1 MTSRNDYTRVMVED
15 EGENAGGKAKV
26 KQAATSVQ
34 RGVLDDEIKRVLKR
48 RDQIITGYFIC
59 LPLGVLLLVVG
70 VAFLIAYARASDAG
84 SAWLILGIATSAPAA
99 GGLVAVPP
107 LKARIRS
114 HEARLLDLTFER
126 DVLYLEPTNS
136 EIRADKLLRMNQQQL
151 RRYYEMNLQQNAWVF
166 IVGLACLGLGI
177 GVIIGTFYMI
187 DTAPRGSNTEKAII
201 AAVGGVGSIL
211 TNFVAAVY
219 LKIHAASARSVSEFH
234 ENLVRMQQ
242 IFLANLIAA
251 SVSPDTHRSETFAKL
266 SLGMLGRILNDDKPV
281 NGSSDGKPGIG
292 VSDLESTTSGA
303 PRAGGR

>member
-1 MTSRNDYTRVMVED
+1 MTSRNDYTGVMTDD
-15 EGENAGGKAKV
+15 EGEDADGKAKA
-26 KQAATSVQ
+26 KQTATSEQ
-34 RGVLDDEIKRVLKR
+34 RGELDDEIKRVLKR

-59 LPLGVLLLVVG
+59 LSLGVLLLVVG
-70 VAFLIAYARASDAG
+70 MVFLIAYARDTRSV
-84 SAWLILGIATSAPAA
+84 WLILGIATSAPAA

-166 IVGLACLGLGI
+166 IVGLACLSLGI
-177 GVIIGTFYMI
+177 GVIIGTFYMVN
-187 DTAPRGSNTEKAII
+187 TARDHVTEQAII

-234 ENLVRMQQ
+234 ATLVRMQQ
-242 IFLANLIAA
+242 VFLANLIAA

-266 SLGMLGRILNDDKPV
+266 SLGMLGRILNDDKPI
-281 NGSSDGKPGIG
+281 NGSSDAKPET
-292 VSDLESTTSGA
+292 VRET
-303 PRAGGR
+303 